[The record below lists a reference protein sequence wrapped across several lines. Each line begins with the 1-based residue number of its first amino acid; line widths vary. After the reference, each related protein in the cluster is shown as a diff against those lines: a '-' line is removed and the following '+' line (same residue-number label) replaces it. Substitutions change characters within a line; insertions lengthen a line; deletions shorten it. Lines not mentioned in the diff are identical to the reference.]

1 MELASI
7 MLFSLSI
14 YCTLIAC
21 CVLLLV
27 ISGIW
32 FAICGGTKESV
43 DQEEKCLHKPRRIL
57 SIVTKIMFYLTCVML
72 SILMLCLVLTV

>member
-7 MLFSLSI
+7 MLFGLSL

-27 ISGIW
+27 IAGIW
-32 FAICGGTKESV
+32 YAICGGTKESV
-43 DQEEKCLHKPRRIL
+43 EQEEKCLHKPRKIL
-57 SIVTKIMFYLTCVML
+57 NIVSKIMFYLTCAML
-72 SILMLCLVLTV
+72 VVLMLCLVLTI

>member
-1 MELASI
+1 MELASM
-7 MLFSLSI
+7 MLFGLSL

-21 CVLLLV
+21 CALLLV

-43 DQEEKCLHKPRRIL
+43 DQEERCLHKPRRIL
-57 SIVTKIMFYLTCVML
+57 NIVSKIMFYMTCAVLT
-72 SILMLCLVLTV
+72 ILMLCLVLTV